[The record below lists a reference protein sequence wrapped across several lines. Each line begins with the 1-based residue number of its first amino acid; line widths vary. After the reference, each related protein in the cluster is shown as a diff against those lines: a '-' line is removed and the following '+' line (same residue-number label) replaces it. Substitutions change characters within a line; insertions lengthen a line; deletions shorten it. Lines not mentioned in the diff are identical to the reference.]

1 MYQLNPA
8 VNYWTGFYYFSQS
21 RQFESFLRRWN
32 PSQKEIYLQAMYCS
46 VKAKCKGDSVIDL
59 AGFFKV
65 FQNL

>member
-8 VNYWTGFYYFSQS
+8 VNYWTGFIIFRSQDS
-21 RQFESFLRRWN
+21 LKAGRWN